1 MHLITS
7 EANKIKAIFDKS
19 IQGWSW
25 DRDVLRSF
33 IDHDAKVSGS
43 ILLIP
48 PKAEYY
54 HKIFKRYAQNESF
67 DLSEQFLDHLQIE
80 LSDKALLT
88 KKLTLLKEKITLD
101 NIRDRKPLLDYSHL
115 PEDIRLPFKH
125 QSLELEYAVRFPA
138 FYSLDEM
145 QLGKTRVAIE
155 RHLFIKPDFSFVI
168 CPTSVMYNWENEIK
182 KWCPKG
188 TTSHIING
196 SKKQKLEEINL
207 LLGKI
212 DFYIINFEG
221 INAIKED
228 LLNLITP
235 NTNIII
241 DEFIK
246 IKNSTR
252 IRTKNTIDICNKTK
266 WVMGMCGTPI
276 SQGSVDLFGPSLCID
291 KGRKYGFNHKSFID
305 KYYWKEGWKL
315 IPKKHTYNKLSDLL
329 YENSIRFTRK
339 ECLDI
344 PAKRYQQIE
353 MDLPPDNQKVY
364 DQMVKFAISE
374 LEGQEVTAPIILVQ
388 LLRLSQIT
396 SGFIKTPENKIVEF
410 KDQPKLDALS
420 DILDNRQP
428 TIIWS
433 RFTRDIKAIA
443 KQCMDKGLS
452 FGCIVG
458 SAFSETKKGNSK
470 IEQLCDL
477 IHPEANNHEA
487 IKTAYLKK
495 VKELHPDWNNGVE
508 SDDLKKINALYQ
520 SLNKFNNLQLPNM
533 LAGHYAIPQQNIG
546 LDAYNRQRIADKF
559 QAGQI
564 DVIIGT
570 AGSGGIGL
578 TMSRAETMV
587 YYSND
592 YVLINRLQS
601 EDRTQATTQK
611 NSVMI
616 YDLVAR
622 NTIDIGIL
630 EILMQKKNIADIITK
645 DNLLNVVRGK

>member
-1 MHLITS
+1 M
-7 EANKIKAIFDKS
+7 
-19 IQGWSW
+19 
-25 DRDVLRSF
+25 
-33 IDHDAKVSGS
+33 
-43 ILLIP
+43 
-48 PKAEYY
+48 
-54 HKIFKRYAQNESF
+54 
-67 DLSEQFLDHLQIE
+67 
-80 LSDKALLT
+80 
-88 KKLTLLKEKITLD
+88 
-101 NIRDRKPLLDYSHL
+101 
-115 PEDIRLPFKH
+115 
-125 QSLELEYAVRFPA
+125 
-138 FYSLDEM
+138 
-145 QLGKTRVAIE
+145 
-155 RHLFIKPDFSFVI
+155 
-168 CPTSVMYNWENEIK
+168 
-182 KWCPKG
+182 
-188 TTSHIING
+188 
-196 SKKQKLEEINL
+196 
-207 LLGKI
+207 
-212 DFYIINFEG
+212 
-221 INAIKED
+221 
-228 LLNLITP
+228 
-235 NTNIII
+235 
-241 DEFIK
+241 
-246 IKNSTR
+246 
-252 IRTKNTIDICNKTK
+252 
-266 WVMGMCGTPI
+266 
-276 SQGSVDLFGPSLCID
+276 
-291 KGRKYGFNHKSFID
+291 
-305 KYYWKEGWKL
+305 
-315 IPKKHTYNKLSDLL
+315 
-329 YENSIRFTRK
+329 
-339 ECLDI
+339 
-344 PAKRYQQIE
+344 
-353 MDLPPDNQKVY
+353 
-364 DQMVKFAISE
+364 SE

-487 IKTAYLKK
+487 IKTAYLRK

-508 SDDLKKINALYQ
+508 SDDLKKINQLYQ
-520 SLNKFNNLQLPNM
+520 SLNKFNDLQLPDM
-533 LAGHYAIPQQNIG
+533 IAGHYTIPQNNIG
-546 LDAYNRQRIADKF
+546 LNSYTRQRIVDRF

-578 TMSRAETMV
+578 TMTRAETMV